1 MDESHIE
8 HPIRLIE
15 DEYLDVRERNISLI
29 HEVEESPRSRD
40 EDIDPL
46 SEPFG
51 LIPLLHPAKYHG
63 LMESGVSSIR
73 SETLLNLDREFASW
87 SDYERLNLSFPFI
100 RIFFGIQELEDGDS
114 KSCGLP
120 GPGLGTSEEVAT
132 REDRRNSRRL
142 DRRRSRISLVFDSAE
157 YWFYDGEI
165 RK

>member
-1 MDESHIE
+1 
-8 HPIRLIE
+8 
-15 DEYLDVRERNISLI
+15 
-29 HEVEESPRSRD
+29 
-40 EDIDPL
+40 L

-51 LIPLLHPAKYHG
+51 LIPLLHPSEYHG
-63 LMESGVSSIR
+63 LVESGISPICP
-73 SETLLNLDREFASW
+73 EALLDLDREFASRR
-87 SDYERLNLSFPFI
+87 DDEGLDFSFPFI